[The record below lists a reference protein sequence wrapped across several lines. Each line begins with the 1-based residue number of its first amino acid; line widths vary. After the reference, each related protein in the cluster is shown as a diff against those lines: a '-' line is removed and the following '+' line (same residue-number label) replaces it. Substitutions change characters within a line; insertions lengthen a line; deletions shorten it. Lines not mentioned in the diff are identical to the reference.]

1 MTATERDPVHRC
13 NCWFRKGCNLIVEA
27 LHRPDDSVV
36 EHSTVQFLDI
46 SPSNKCLVTGTG
58 EHHNIDR
65 IISCKLIKVLFNPL
79 QHDLIHRDE
88 LFGPINRQ
96 DSNTFAVL
104 TKYELCGFFRHGS
117 LSNKMNM

>member
-1 MTATERDPVHRC
+1 SERDPIDRC
-13 NCWFRKGCNLIVEA
+13 NRWFRKGGDLIVEP
-27 LHRPDDSVV
+27 LHGPNDSVV
-36 EHSTVQFLDI
+36 GQSTVQFLDV
-46 SPSNKCLVTGTG
+46 SPSNECLVTGTG

-79 QHDLIHRDE
+79 QHVLIHRVE

-96 DSNTFAVL
+96 DSDTFAVL